1 VSTIVSQPN
10 RRDILLLGTTAVGLS
25 GTALALW
32 PFIDSM
38 MPAKDVAALAT
49 TEVDIS
55 PIEEGQRITVVW
67 RGKPVFIEYRSEN
80 TVQKIRS
87 EKTEDLR
94 DPQTDEDRVQKA
106 QWLVAIGVC
115 THLGCIPMGQKEGD
129 PRGDWGGWFCPCH
142 GSHYD
147 QSGRIRKGPAPRNLA
162 VPPYTF
168 KANNILQIG

>member
-1 VSTIVSQPN
+1 MSTIVSQPN

>member
-32 PFIDSM
+32 PFIDST